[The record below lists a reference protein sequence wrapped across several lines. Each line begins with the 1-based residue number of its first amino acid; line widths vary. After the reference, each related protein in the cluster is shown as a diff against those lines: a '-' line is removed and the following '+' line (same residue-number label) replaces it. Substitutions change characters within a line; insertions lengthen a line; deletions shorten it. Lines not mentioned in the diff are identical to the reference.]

1 MNLFRIIALIKQI
14 DPPPDLY
21 DEETYR
27 AWFIELGLTVTD
39 IAELVDDPA
48 GTRAAKMV
56 VAVGTDNIMWKQFY
70 ALLLDARESIA

>member
-56 VAVGTDNIMWKQFY
+56 VVIGTDNELWTRFHGVLI
-70 ALLLDARESIA
+70 AARERIA